1 MFKMFL
7 SKSILFK
14 KFKKEISAFSSS
26 FDIILFSEDKKSNF
40 VIFIEN
46 SKNIEFLIVLFFK
59 SISSLK
65 SNISSGIIDNKS
77 KVLE

>member
-7 SKSILFK
+7 SISILFK

-40 VIFIEN
+40 VIFK
-46 SKNIEFLIVLFFK
+46 KN
-59 SISSLK
+59 
-65 SNISSGIIDNKS
+65 
-77 KVLE
+77 